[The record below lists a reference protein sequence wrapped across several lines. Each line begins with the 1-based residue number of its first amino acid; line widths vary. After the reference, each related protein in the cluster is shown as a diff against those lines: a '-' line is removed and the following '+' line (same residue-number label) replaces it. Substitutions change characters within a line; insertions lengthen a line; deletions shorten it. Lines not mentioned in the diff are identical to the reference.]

1 MRKEDLYVCTVV
13 GKGDHFVAS
22 ALTVDGVSKT
32 FGRTTVVDGVSFTL
46 EPQEILGLVGPNG
59 AGKTTTIRM
68 ALDIIHPDAGSV
80 TLFGSGPTRRAL
92 QRVGYLPE
100 ERGLYQ
106 KAVLTDVLRYLGRL
120 KGLSAKD
127 AQARTDAMLQ
137 RVGLYEHR
145 AKKVQAL
152 SRGMNQLAQFA
163 SALLHLPDLVILDE
177 PFSGLDPI
185 NVQVM
190 KDIIHEQQQ
199 RGAAI
204 IFSSHNMED
213 VEEMCE
219 RVVLISG
226 GNVLLYGALDELKR
240 ARGIQNI
247 RVTAPQQPAAM
258 PGVSD
263 ATIENGRF
271 EYLLT
276 EGSDPNAVL
285 RAFLDSGI
293 PVERFEVALPSLRD
307 MFIEEVS
314 RARSA

>member
-1 MRKEDLYVCTVV
+1 M
-13 GKGDHFVAS
+13 AS
-22 ALTVDGVSKT
+22 ALAIEGVTKVY
-32 FGRTTVVDGVSFTL
+32 GRTTVVDDVSFTV

-68 ALDIIHPDAGSV
+68 ALDIIHPDTGAV
-80 TLFGSGPTRRAL
+80 ALFGSAPTRQAL

-106 KAVLTDVLRYLGRL
+106 KAVLRDVLRYLGRL
-120 KGLSAKD
+120 KGLSNKD

-163 SALLHLPDLVILDE
+163 SALLHLPDLIILDE
-177 PFSGLDPI
+177 PFSGLDPL

-190 KDIIHEQQQ
+190 KEIISEQQQ
-199 RGAAI
+199 RGASI
-204 IFSSHNMED
+204 IFSSHDMED

-219 RVVLISG
+219 RVVLISSG
-226 GNVLLYGALDELKR
+226 AVLLYGVLDELKR
-240 ARGIQNI
+240 ARGIQSI
-247 RVTAPQQPAAM
+247 RVTAPRQPADV
-258 PGVSD
+258 PGVSNAKVAD
-263 ATIENGRF
+263 GQF
-271 EYLLT
+271 EYVLT
-276 EGSDPNAVL
+276 DGVDPNTVL
-285 RAFLDSGI
+285 RSFLDSGI
-293 PVERFEVALPSLRD
+293 PVERFEVALPSLRE
-307 MFIEEVS
+307 MFIEEVN

>member
-1 MRKEDLYVCTVV
+1 M
-13 GKGDHFVAS
+13 AS
-22 ALTVDGVSKT
+22 ALSVDHVKKVY
-32 FGRTTVVDGVSFTL
+32 GRATVVDDVSFTL

-68 ALDIIHPDAGSV
+68 ALDIIRPDSGSV
-80 TLFGSGPTRRAL
+80 ALFGGPPTRQAL
-92 QRVGYLPE
+92 RRVGYLPE

-106 KAVLTDVLRYLGRL
+106 KAVVSDVLRYLGRL
-120 KGLSAKD
+120 KGLSARD
-127 AQARTDAMLQ
+127 ARAGADAMLE
-137 RVGLYEHR
+137 RVGLAEHR

-163 SALLHLPDLVILDE
+163 SALLHQPDLVILDE
-177 PFSGLDPI
+177 PFSGLDPL

-190 KDIIHEQQQ
+190 KEIIREQQQ

-219 RVVLISG
+219 RVVLVSG
-226 GNVLLYGALDELKR
+226 GAVLLYGALDKLKR
-240 ARGIQNI
+240 ARGIQN
-247 RVTAPQQPAAM
+247 VQVAAPAQPAAT
-258 PGVSD
+258 PGAHSVES
-263 ATIENGRF
+263 
-271 EYLLT
+271 
-276 EGSDPNAVL
+276 EGGEFVYRLAEGADPNTVL

-307 MFIEEVS
+307 MFIAEVS
-314 RARSA
+314 RARGA

>member
-1 MRKEDLYVCTVV
+1 M
-13 GKGDHFVAS
+13 AS

-32 FGRTTVVDGVSFTL
+32 FGRTKVVDGISFTL

-59 AGKTTTIRM
+59 SGKTTTIRM

-80 TLFGSGPTRRAL
+80 ALFGSGPTRRAL

-120 KGLSAKD
+120 KGLSAKE
-127 AQARTDAMLQ
+127 AQARTDAMLE

-163 SALLHLPDLVILDE
+163 SALLHQPDLVILDE

-185 NVQVM
+185 NVQLM
-190 KDIIHEQQQ
+190 QDIIHEQQQ

-226 GNVLLYGALDELKR
+226 GNVLLYGALDELKQ

-247 RVTAPQQPAAM
+247 RVTAPQQPADLH
-258 PGVSD
+258 GVSNS
-263 ATIENGRF
+263 TVENGQF
-271 EYLLT
+271 EYLLA
-276 EGSDPNAVL
+276 EDSEPNAVL

>member
-1 MRKEDLYVCTVV
+1 M
-13 GKGDHFVAS
+13 AS
-22 ALTVDGVSKT
+22 ALAIDGVTKVY
-32 FGRTTVVDGVSFTL
+32 GRTTVVDGVSFMV

-68 ALDIIHPDAGSV
+68 ALDIIHPETGTVA
-80 TLFGSGPTRRAL
+80 LFGSAPTRQAL

-106 KAVLTDVLRYLGRL
+106 KAVLRDVLRYLGRL
-120 KGLSAKD
+120 KGLSGKD

-163 SALLHLPDLVILDE
+163 SALLHQPDLVILDE
-177 PFSGLDPI
+177 PFAGLDPL

-190 KDIIHEQQQ
+190 KEIIREQQQ
-199 RGAAI
+199 RGASI
-204 IFSSHNMED
+204 IFSSHDMED

-219 RVVLISG
+219 RVVLISSG
-226 GNVLLYGALDELKR
+226 TVLLYGVLDELKR
-240 ARGIQNI
+240 SRGVQSI
-247 RVTAPQQPAAM
+247 RVTAPRQPADV
-258 PGVSD
+258 PGVSNAKVAD
-263 ATIENGRF
+263 GQF
-271 EYLLT
+271 EYMLT
-276 EGSDPNAVL
+276 DGVDPNTVL
-285 RAFLDSGI
+285 RSFLDNGI
-293 PVERFEVALPSLRD
+293 PVERFEVALPSLRE
-307 MFIEEVS
+307 MFIEEVN

>member
-1 MRKEDLYVCTVV
+1 MT
-13 GKGDHFVAS
+13 S
-22 ALTVDGVSKT
+22 ALVVNDVSKVY
-32 FGRTTVVDGVSFTL
+32 GRTTVVDGVSFSV
-46 EPQEILGLVGPNG
+46 EPREILGLVGPNG

-68 ALDIIHPDAGSV
+68 ALDIIRPDAGSV
-80 TLFGSGPTRRAL
+80 ALFGGPPTRQAL
-92 QRVGYLPE
+92 RRVGYLPE

-106 KAVLTDVLRYLGRL
+106 KSVLSDVLRYLGRL
-120 KGLSAKD
+120 KGLSARD
-127 AQARTDAMLQ
+127 AKSRADAMLE

-163 SALLHLPDLVILDE
+163 SALVHQPDLVILDE
-177 PFSGLDPI
+177 PFSGLDPL

-190 KDIIHEQQQ
+190 KEFIREQQQ

-204 IFSSHNMED
+204 IFSSHDMED

-219 RVVLISG
+219 RVALISSG
-226 GNVLLYGALDELKR
+226 RVLLYGALDDLKR

-247 RVTAPQQPAAM
+247 RVTAPQEPADV
-258 PGVSD
+258 PGVSRAAAAD
-263 ATIENGRF
+263 GQF
-271 EYLLT
+271 EYLLQEGT
-276 EGSDPNAVL
+276 EPNLVL

>member
-1 MRKEDLYVCTVV
+1 M
-13 GKGDHFVAS
+13 AS
-22 ALTVDGVSKT
+22 ALTVDGVSKIY
-32 FGRTTVVDGVSFTL
+32 GRTTVVDGVSFTVG
-46 EPQEILGLVGPNG
+46 PQEILGLVGPNG

-68 ALDIIHPDAGSV
+68 ALDIIHPDSGSV
-80 TLFGSGPTRRAL
+80 ALFGSGPTRKAL

-145 AKKVQAL
+145 TKKVQAL

-177 PFSGLDPI
+177 PLSGLDPI

-219 RVVLISG
+219 RVVLVSG

-247 RVTAPQQPAAM
+247 RVTAPQQPADV
-258 PGVSD
+258 PGVSN
-263 ATIENGRF
+263 TTVENGQF
-271 EYLLT
+271 EYLLA

>member
-1 MRKEDLYVCTVV
+1 M
-13 GKGDHFVAS
+13 AS
-22 ALTVDGVSKT
+22 ALAIEGVTKVY
-32 FGRTTVVDGVSFTL
+32 GRNTVVDDVSFTV

-68 ALDIIHPDAGSV
+68 ALDIIHPDTGAV
-80 TLFGSGPTRRAL
+80 ALFGSAPTRQAL

-106 KAVLTDVLRYLGRL
+106 KAVLSDVLRYLGRL
-120 KGLSAKD
+120 KGLSNKD

-163 SALLHLPDLVILDE
+163 SALLHLPDLIILDE
-177 PFSGLDPI
+177 PFSGLDPL

-190 KDIIHEQQQ
+190 KEIISEQQQ
-199 RGAAI
+199 RGASI
-204 IFSSHNMED
+204 IFSSHDMED

-219 RVVLISG
+219 RVVLISSG
-226 GNVLLYGALDELKR
+226 AVLLYGVLDELKR
-240 ARGIQNI
+240 ARGIQSI
-247 RVTAPQQPAAM
+247 RVTAPRQPADV
-258 PGVSD
+258 PGISNAKVAD
-263 ATIENGRF
+263 GQF
-271 EYLLT
+271 EYMLT
-276 EGSDPNAVL
+276 DGVDPNTVL
-285 RAFLDSGI
+285 RSFLDNGI
-293 PVERFEVALPSLRD
+293 PVERFEVALPSLRE

>member
-1 MRKEDLYVCTVV
+1 M
-13 GKGDHFVAS
+13 AS
-22 ALTVDGVSKT
+22 ALSVDCVKKVY
-32 FGRTTVVDGVSFTL
+32 GRATVVDDVSFSL

-68 ALDIIHPDAGSV
+68 ALDIIRPDSGAV
-80 TLFGSGPTRRAL
+80 ALFGGPPTRQAL
-92 QRVGYLPE
+92 RRVGYLPE

-106 KAVLTDVLRYLGRL
+106 KAVVSDVLRYLGRL
-120 KGLSAKD
+120 KGLSGKD
-127 AQARTDAMLQ
+127 AQSRADAMLR

-163 SALLHLPDLVILDE
+163 SALLHQPDLVILDE

-190 KDIIHEQQQ
+190 KEIIHEQQQ

-219 RVVLISG
+219 RVVLVSG
-226 GNVLLYGALDELKR
+226 GAVLLYGALDELKR
-240 ARGIQNI
+240 ARGVQSI
-247 RVTAPQQPAAM
+247 RVSAPRQPADV
-258 PGVSD
+258 PGASQSTVK
-263 ATIENGRF
+263 EGRF

-276 EGSDPNAVL
+276 DGSDPNAVL
-285 RAFLDSGI
+285 RAFLEGGI

-314 RARSA
+314 RARNA

>member
-1 MRKEDLYVCTVV
+1 M
-13 GKGDHFVAS
+13 AS
-22 ALTVDGVSKT
+22 ALAIEGVTKIY
-32 FGRTTVVDGVSFTL
+32 GRNTVVDDVSFTV
-46 EPQEILGLVGPNG
+46 EPQEIIGLVGPNG

-68 ALDIIHPDAGSV
+68 ALDIIHPDTGSV
-80 TLFGSGPTRRAL
+80 ALFGSAPTRQAL

-106 KAVLTDVLRYLGRL
+106 KAVLRDVLRYLGRL
-120 KGLSAKD
+120 KGLSNKD

-152 SRGMNQLAQFA
+152 SRGMSQLAQFA

-177 PFSGLDPI
+177 PFSGLDPL

-190 KDIIHEQQQ
+190 KEIISEQQQ
-199 RGAAI
+199 RGASI
-204 IFSSHNMED
+204 IFSSHDMED

-219 RVVLISG
+219 RVVLISSG
-226 GNVLLYGALDELKR
+226 AVLLYGVLDELKR
-240 ARGIQNI
+240 ARGIQSI
-247 RVTAPQQPAAM
+247 RVTAPRQPADV
-258 PGVSD
+258 PGVSNAKVAD
-263 ATIENGRF
+263 GQF
-271 EYLLT
+271 EYMLT
-276 EGSDPNAVL
+276 DGVDPNTVL
-285 RAFLDSGI
+285 RTFLDNGI
-293 PVERFEVALPSLRD
+293 PVERFEVALPSLRE

>member
-1 MRKEDLYVCTVV
+1 M
-13 GKGDHFVAS
+13 AS
-22 ALTVDGVSKT
+22 ALTVDGVKKI
-32 FGRTTVVDGVSFTL
+32 FGRNTVVDGVSFTV
-46 EPQEILGLVGPNG
+46 EPQEIMGLVGPNG

-68 ALDIIHPDAGSV
+68 ALDIIRPDAGSV
-80 TLFGSGPTRRAL
+80 ALFGSAPNRQAL

-106 KAVLTDVLRYLGRL
+106 KSALSDVLRYLGRL
-120 KGLSAKD
+120 KGLSAKA
-127 AQARTDAMLQ
+127 AQSRSDAMLQ

-163 SALLHLPDLVILDE
+163 SALLHQPDLVILDE
-177 PFSGLDPI
+177 PFSGLDPL

-190 KDIIHEQQQ
+190 KEIIHEQQQ

-219 RVVLISG
+219 RVVLVSG

-247 RVTAPQQPAAM
+247 RVTAPQQPADV
-258 PGVSD
+258 PGVSHAKVED
-263 ATIENGRF
+263 GYF

-276 EGSDPNAVL
+276 EGTDPNAVL
-285 RAFLDSGI
+285 RSFLDTGI

-314 RARSA
+314 RARGA